1 MMREWSNFIVALG
14 LIVLSGCDRS
24 DAERVQSAPQAAA
37 VSQTQRPPTLEV
49 EEYLTNDAPVTWL
62 DDEVGA
68 DAREINWDMLI
79 PADWQPEI
87 LMGDADIEDLSD
99 DDPRAQQLLDQLRKL
114 WDEAPVVEEL
124 SGQRV
129 KLPGF
134 VVPLEID
141 ARSIDQFLLVPYFGA
156 CIHVPPPP
164 ANQIVYVVMRD
175 DTLFE
180 GALFDVV
187 WVTGTMQVE
196 RLSNDLGIAG
206 YRIDDATV
214 VPYEVPDE

>member
-1 MMREWSNFIVALG
+1 MRPWPIFLVVLG
-14 LIVLSGCDRS
+14 LVVLSGCDRS
-24 DAERVQSAPQAAA
+24 DAE
-37 VSQTQRPPTLEV
+37 QTQPPQSLEV
-49 EEYLTNDAPVTWL
+49 EEYMANDAPVTWL

-87 LMGDADIEDLSD
+87 LMDDVDIEDLSD
-99 DDPRAQQLLDQLRKL
+99 DDPRAQQLLDELMRL

-129 KLPGF
+129 RLPGF

-141 ARSIDQFLLVPYFGA
+141 ATRIDQFLLVPYFGA

-164 ANQIVYVVMRD
+164 ANQIVHVVMRD

-196 RLSNDLGIAG
+196 RLSNDLGDAG

-214 VPYEVPDE
+214 APYEVPND